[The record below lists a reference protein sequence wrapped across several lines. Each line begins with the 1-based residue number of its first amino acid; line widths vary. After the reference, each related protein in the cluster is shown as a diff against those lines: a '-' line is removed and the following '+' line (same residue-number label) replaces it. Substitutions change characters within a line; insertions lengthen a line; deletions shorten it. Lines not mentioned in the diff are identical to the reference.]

1 VLSLRHFSLAIEEET
16 VSHDLDCQPNQESQ
30 PQPHHHACGNLF
42 GCGEEQGTGVLREDI
57 KDAAFSKRATDRLL
71 HTDEMNQ
78 EQIDGYLNA
87 RGHSRRRLLRASSFM
102 GALAGIG
109 PWFSKLARAA
119 DSLEGGPVTGAA
131 AAQSQNKDEQG
142 RVHIVESND
151 KTVHLGVYDTTL
163 DPILQIDSGD
173 TISFPNTWSHFLN
186 QLQPGVPIETL
197 AKLRVSNPG
206 HGPHSIIGPIYVKG
220 AEPGDVL
227 EVRYKRI
234 RPFDWGAVFNNPG
247 SLGTGLLAQD
257 FPEGQVKYLKID
269 FPKMTAEFNRN
280 IHVPIRPFQGT
291 LGVAPPDGY
300 YPPLSPGVTSSV
312 PPGPHAGN
320 TDLSEM
326 VEGSTMFIPVW
337 KPGAL
342 IFTGDSHAVQGD
354 GEINLSALE
363 TRMQELRIQVVLHK
377 QKNFAWPIAET
388 ATHWITLG
396 LDKDLNVA
404 MTLAARNAI
413 NFLAAHADLTKL
425 DAYALCSI
433 AVSFRVTQVVDIV
446 RGVHAMIPKNL
457 FAEDL
462 RKQINV
468 V

>member
-1 VLSLRHFSLAIEEET
+1 MIQEEAML
-16 VSHDLDCQPNQESQ
+16 HGLDHQEDKSP
-30 PQPHHHACGNLF
+30 PQPHRHACSNLF
-42 GCGEEQGTGVLREDI
+42 GCGEEQGTGVIREDI
-57 KDAAFSKRATDRLL
+57 KDAAFTRRQADRLL
-71 HTDEMNQ
+71 HMEEMNQ
-78 EQIDGYLNA
+78 EQIDGFLTA
-87 RGHSRRRLLRASSFM
+87 RGHFRRRLLKASSFM

-109 PWFSKLARAA
+109 PWFSNLARAA
-119 DSLEGGPVTGAA
+119 DTLDVANVSAA
-131 AAQSQNKDEQG
+131 GEQKKKEDEG
-142 RVHIVESND
+142 RVHVVESTD
-151 KTVHLGVYDTTL
+151 KTVRLGVYDTTL
-163 DPILQIDSGD
+163 DPILKIDSGD
-173 TISFPNTWSHFLN
+173 TISYPNTWSHFLN
-186 QLQPGVPIETL
+186 QMQPGVPIETL
-197 AKLRVSNPG
+197 AKLRLSNPG
-206 HGPHSIIGPIYVKG
+206 HGPHSIIGPVYVNG
-220 AEPGDVL
+220 AEPGDLL

-269 FPKMTAEFNRN
+269 FPHMTAEFNRN
-280 IHVPIRPFQGT
+280 IHIPIKPFQGT
-291 LGVAPPDGY
+291 LGVAPPDGF
-300 YPPLSPGVTSSV
+300 YPPLTPGVTSSV

-326 VEGSTMFIPVW
+326 AEGSTMFIPVW

-363 TRMQELRIQVVLHK
+363 TRMQELRIQVLLHK
-377 QKNFAWPIAET
+377 QKDFAWPVAET
-388 ATHWITLG
+388 QTHWITLG

-413 NFLAAHADLTKL
+413 NFLAARADLTKL

-457 FAEDL
+457 FAPEL
-462 RKQINV
+462 RNQIAV

>member
-1 VLSLRHFSLAIEEET
+1 M
-16 VSHDLDCQPNQESQ
+16 SHDLDQQRNQESQ

-57 KDAAFSKRATDRLL
+57 KDATFTKRAADRLL
-71 HTDEMNQ
+71 HMDEISQ
-78 EQIDGYLNA
+78 EQFDGYLSA
-87 RGHSRRRLLRASSFM
+87 RGRSRRRLLRASSFM

-119 DSLEGGPVTGAA
+119 DARGGSTAIDTA
-131 AAQSQNKDEQG
+131 AAQKQNKDEQG
-142 RVHIVESND
+142 RVHVVESND
-151 KTVHLGVYDTTL
+151 KTVRLGVYDTTL
-163 DPILQIDSGD
+163 DPILKIDSGD
-173 TISFPNTWSHFLN
+173 TISYPNTWSHFLN
-186 QLQPGVPIETL
+186 QMQPGIPIETL

-206 HGPHSIIGPIYVKG
+206 HGPHSIIGPVYVNG

-257 FPEGQVKYLKID
+257 FPEGQVKYLKLD
-269 FPKMTAEFNRN
+269 LSRMTAEFNSN
-280 IHVPIRPFQGT
+280 IHVPLKPFQGT

-300 YPPLSPGVTSSV
+300 YPALTPGVTSSV

-326 VEGSTMFIPVW
+326 AEGSTMFIPVW
-337 KPGAL
+337 KAGAL

-363 TRMQELRIQVVLHK
+363 TRMQELRIQVMLHK
-377 QKNFAWPIAET
+377 QKNFAWPVAET
-388 ATHWITLG
+388 PTHWITLG

-413 NFLAAHADLTKL
+413 SFLVAHAGLTRL

-433 AVSFRVTQVVDIV
+433 AISFRVTQVVDIV

-457 FAEDL
+457 FAADL
-462 RKQINV
+462 RKQMAV

>member
-1 VLSLRHFSLAIEEET
+1 MPN
-16 VSHDLDCQPNQESQ
+16 DLDHQRDHEG
-30 PQPHHHACGNLF
+30 QPHPHHACGNLF

-57 KDAAFSKRATDRLL
+57 KDAAFTKQTADRLL
-71 HTDEMNQ
+71 HMDEMNQ
-78 EQIDGYLNA
+78 EQLDDFLTA
-87 RGHSRRRLLRASSFM
+87 RGRSRRRLLRSSSFM

-109 PWFSKLARAA
+109 PWFSKLARATDA
-119 DSLEGGPVTGAA
+119 LDRGTATGTAV
-131 AAQSQNKDEQG
+131 AQNVARNKDEQG

-151 KTVHLGVYDTTL
+151 KTVRLGVYDTTL
-163 DPILQIDSGD
+163 DPILKIDSGD
-173 TISFPNTWSHFLN
+173 TISYPNTWSHFLN
-186 QLQPGVPIETL
+186 QLQPGVPVETL
-197 AKLRVSNPG
+197 TKLRVSNPG
-206 HGPHSIIGPIYVKG
+206 HGPHSIIGPVYVNG

-227 EVRYKRI
+227 EVRYKRM

-247 SLGTGLLAQD
+247 SIGTGLLAQD
-257 FPEGQVKYLKID
+257 FPEGQVKYLKLD
-269 FPKMTAEFNRN
+269 LPKMAAEFNRN
-280 IHVPIRPFQGT
+280 IHIPLKPFQGT

-326 VEGSTMFIPVW
+326 AEGSTMFIPVW

-342 IFTGDSHAVQGD
+342 IFTGDSHALQGD

-377 QKNFAWPIAET
+377 QKNFAWPVAET
-388 ATHWITLG
+388 PTHWITLG

-404 MTLAARNAI
+404 MTMAARNAI
-413 NFLAAHADLTKL
+413 NFLSAHADLTKL

-457 FAEDL
+457 FAADL
-462 RKQINV
+462 RKQIV
-468 V
+468 VV

>member
-1 VLSLRHFSLAIEEET
+1 MPHG
-16 VSHDLDCQPNQESQ
+16 LDHQEDESQ
-30 PQPHHHACGNLF
+30 SQPRHHACGNLF

-57 KDAAFSKRATDRLL
+57 KEAAFTKRAADRLL
-71 HTDEMNQ
+71 HMDEINQ
-78 EQIDGYLNA
+78 ERIDGYLNA

-109 PWFSKLARAA
+109 PWFSKLARAT
-119 DSLEGGPVTGAA
+119 DGVVSSAA
-131 AAQSQNKDEQG
+131 APEKDSDDQG
-142 RVHIVESND
+142 GVHVVESND

-163 DPILQIDSGD
+163 DPILKADSGD
-173 TISFPNTWSHFLN
+173 TISYPNTWSHFLN
-186 QLQPGVPIETL
+186 QLQPDVPIETL
-197 AKLRVSNPG
+197 VKIRVSNPG
-206 HGPHSIIGPIYVKG
+206 HGPHSIIGPIYVNH

-234 RPFDWGAVFNNPG
+234 RPFDWGAVFNNTG

-269 FPKMTAEFNRN
+269 FPNKTAEFNRN

-291 LGVAPPDGY
+291 LGVAPPDGFY
-300 YPPLSPGVTSSV
+300 SPLSPGVTSSV

-363 TRMQELRIQVVLHK
+363 TRMKELRIQVVLHK
-377 QKNFAWPIAET
+377 QKNFAWPVAET
-388 ATHWITLG
+388 PTHWITLG

-413 NFLAAHADLTKL
+413 NFLATHADLTKL

-462 RKQINV
+462 RKQISV